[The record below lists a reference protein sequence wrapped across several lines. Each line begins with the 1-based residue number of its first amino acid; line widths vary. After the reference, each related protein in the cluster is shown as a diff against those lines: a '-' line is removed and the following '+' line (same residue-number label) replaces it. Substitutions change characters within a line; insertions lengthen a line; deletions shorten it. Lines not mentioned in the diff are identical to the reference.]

1 MIFFVWFLIS
11 TNSIW
16 FSMIYCRPTFF
27 RFFQFLLNFSHY
39 SLLTNFTYICI
50 FLLRQN
56 WSTISLFKLKSLSKL
71 HLLICIRYTN
81 SILLISFLFHFLFLF
96 LSFCSSVFY
105 KYFKKVFQNLF
116 CFVLKW
122 QMKTNLSKIHW
133 KSYLILNSF

>member
-39 SLLTNFTYICI
+39 SLLTNFTYIYI

-71 HLLICIRYTN
+71 QLLICIRYTN

-96 LSFCSSVFY
+96 LSFCSLLSNIMIIIKLFLLIWINQ
-105 KYFKKVFQNLF
+105 KQFRTSIILKV
-116 CFVLKW
+116 
-122 QMKTNLSKIHW
+122 
-133 KSYLILNSF
+133 

>member
-96 LSFCSSVFY
+96 LSFCSLLSNIMIIIKLFLLIWIDQ
-105 KYFKKVFQNLF
+105 KQFRTSIILKV
-116 CFVLKW
+116 
-122 QMKTNLSKIHW
+122 
-133 KSYLILNSF
+133 